1 MQIGQ
6 TIQKILSN
14 WHGFPNLT
22 ADGKYE
28 FLTQTVVANSV
39 ESQHLIN
46 FRQNPKDSYLLKKIY
61 KVFVHEITH
70 WLDHTS
76 TLWGQNNLVTI
87 YNAFNAFES
96 QKEDELWRVI
106 QLFSEVSRNHF
117 ADYYQVDGPAIV
129 SDWTKRPW
137 RYKYSFGLQYGSDG
151 RPRSDRP
158 FISTRFSNFDNVFIK
173 RVPISVV
180 SLMETIATAAELQV
194 EFSYIL
200 PLLKT
205 QLSAD
210 EFLVES
216 KLFEQACL
224 ERVYNPS
231 LTVYSVATHCL
242 ANFMSINNISLA
254 YELSSALSSLCLNL
268 PSQVFGQLKI
278 SQEFQEKHLPVEIQE
293 ITTERASQMIAM
305 QDRGFAFFVLSE
317 YAPKTDFSTVL
328 DWLEKTIESAGLPP
342 IADLQEMVIHEMRS
356 LENNILDGPLV
367 PRLKNLLEIG
377 RRNYVNR
384 GIFGKHEPCL
394 NSLFLMSQDLKLPP
408 VILGDENIFDV
419 ELASGSSQYSY
430 SDIENWVFYI
440 YDFEERLREFQR
452 ACIAI

>member
-6 TIQKILSN
+6 KIQKILSN

-46 FRQNPKDSYLLKKIY
+46 FRQNPKDSYLLRKIY
-61 KVFVHEITH
+61 NVFVHEITH

-173 RVPISVV
+173 
-180 SLMETIATAAELQV
+180 
-194 EFSYIL
+194 
-200 PLLKT
+200 
-205 QLSAD
+205 
-210 EFLVES
+210 
-216 KLFEQACL
+216 
-224 ERVYNPS
+224 
-231 LTVYSVATHCL
+231 
-242 ANFMSINNISLA
+242 
-254 YELSSALSSLCLNL
+254 
-268 PSQVFGQLKI
+268 
-278 SQEFQEKHLPVEIQE
+278 
-293 ITTERASQMIAM
+293 
-305 QDRGFAFFVLSE
+305 
-317 YAPKTDFSTVL
+317 
-328 DWLEKTIESAGLPP
+328 
-342 IADLQEMVIHEMRS
+342 
-356 LENNILDGPLV
+356 
-367 PRLKNLLEIG
+367 
-377 RRNYVNR
+377 
-384 GIFGKHEPCL
+384 
-394 NSLFLMSQDLKLPP
+394 
-408 VILGDENIFDV
+408 
-419 ELASGSSQYSY
+419 
-430 SDIENWVFYI
+430 
-440 YDFEERLREFQR
+440 
-452 ACIAI
+452 